1 MMYTVLNETTIFDH
15 GYWTKEVGGKAKTNN
30 ETKQKQTDT
39 EHRKRNRAFLFI

>member
-1 MMYTVLNETTIFDH
+1 MYTVLNETTIFDH
-15 GYWTKEVGGKAKTNN
+15 GYWTKEVGEEAKTKN